1 MDLNVKVLN
10 GAFISA
16 FAKLLSKVIGVVS
29 TLVLARLLS
38 PEEFGLI
45 AIVSI
50 SLYFFDIL
58 SNSASEQYIIQKTSV
73 SRGDLNSAWTLNLAL
88 KCLCCFCFISASHF
102 ISLFFERPELKTAFI
117 VSSLILILNS
127 LKSPSFVLLR
137 RQLRFAVLFRL
148 TLIERILVFPIL
160 IVLAFYLRSFWA
172 FIVTDLIASCIAVLL
187 SYYVIKRPPSF
198 SLVGVSRQWYFS
210 KWMLIKNVVGYVRA
224 QIDTI
229 LVSKV
234 FAPSLLGNYHMAR
247 EISMMPAH
255 FFLAPALEPLLSAF
269 RRNKKELIKLK
280 KDLAFTVHVVFLFTI
295 PLLIYIS
302 EFANKV
308 IFVLLG
314 DGWNIA
320 ADILPILSLL
330 FFYWPLM
337 LVIEDYFIVRE
348 KVKVVLIIDLIALL
362 LIAIT
367 LIVCYLSSENIANF
381 AWGRGVAG
389 LGVAL
394 TILIIVLRD
403 SFHELLRI
411 FATTLCQVFA
421 SFAAINLS
429 KAVLAFVYR
438 WDTTNLGE
446 YMLLFT
452 LETLLFFLLYFL
464 TVSAGYVFLPFQFGV
479 RLRKMVIQTF
489 KEFKG

>member
-1 MDLNVKVLN
+1 M
-10 GAFISA
+10 
-16 FAKLLSKVIGVVS
+16 
-29 TLVLARLLS
+29 
-38 PEEFGLI
+38 
-45 AIVSI
+45 
-50 SLYFFDIL
+50 
-58 SNSASEQYIIQKTSV
+58 
-73 SRGDLNSAWTLNLAL
+73 
-88 KCLCCFCFISASHF
+88 
-102 ISLFFERPELKTAFI
+102 
-117 VSSLILILNS
+117 
-127 LKSPSFVLLR
+127 
-137 RQLRFAVLFRL
+137 
-148 TLIERILVFPIL
+148 
-160 IVLAFYLRSFWA
+160 
-172 FIVTDLIASCIAVLL
+172 
-187 SYYVIKRPPSF
+187 
-198 SLVGVSRQWYFS
+198 
-210 KWMLIKNVVGYVRA
+210 
-224 QIDTI
+224 
-229 LVSKV
+229 
-234 FAPSLLGNYHMAR
+234 
-247 EISMMPAH
+247 
-255 FFLAPALEPLLSAF
+255 
-269 RRNKKELIKLK
+269 
-280 KDLAFTVHVVFLFTI
+280 
-295 PLLIYIS
+295 
-302 EFANKV
+302 